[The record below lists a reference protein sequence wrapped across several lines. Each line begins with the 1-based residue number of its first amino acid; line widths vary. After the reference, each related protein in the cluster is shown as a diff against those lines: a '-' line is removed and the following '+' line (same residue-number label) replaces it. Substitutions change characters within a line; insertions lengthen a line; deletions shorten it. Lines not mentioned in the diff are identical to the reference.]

1 MNLNTRPSLQLLALL
16 IGLWCAFP
24 LAAQELTEFDDS
36 CEDIIVLEDCS
47 NAEKCCAQAAPIR
60 AILLTI
66 ARCNIDPEPIE
77 EFCEMLPHTPLPK
90 SVLSYILRFEAAK
103 KLPRGEQNFF
113 QASLGDH
120 HPIPPSAPVSFG
132 GDDRAMSVSVPA
144 IPAPSYVDLVLPK
157 FIFEARLLSGVEHLP
172 ETPG

>member
-1 MNLNTRPSLQLLALL
+1 MNLNTRPLLQLLSLL

-66 ARCNIDPEPIE
+66 ARCSADPEPIE
-77 EFCEMLPHTPLPK
+77 EFCEMLPHAPLPK

-103 KLPRGEQNFF
+103 KLPTGEQTFF
-113 QASLGDH
+113 QAALGDE
-120 HPIPPSAPVSFG
+120 HPVPPSTSFSFG
-132 GDDRAMSVSVPA
+132 GDDRALSVWLPTL
-144 IPAPSYVDLVLPK
+144 PAPSYSELILPA
-157 FIFEARLLSGVEHLP
+157 FTFEMRLLSGVGHLP